1 MFPRICF
8 YIDNNSDIIKTDI
21 LSKKEYDLIFD
32 PGKMSDSYEEY
43 INKQNNI
50 TSKNNT
56 NVSITK
62 EEIYNFYINLEYSIS
77 DLSKHYI
84 ISVTDCAFILD
95 YFNIPRRNL
104 KAANSTK
111 KRSKD
116 FKETCLKK
124 YGVDHYNKTN
134 EFKEKIISTCLSK
147 YGVANV
153 LQNNILKAK
162 YWLILT
168 LPMHFG

>member
-56 NVSITK
+56 NVSIK
-62 EEIYNFYINLEYSIS
+62 QVIVNSEQQVAELRLKYR
-77 DLSKHYI
+77 I
-84 ISVTDCAFILD
+84 IGDI
-95 YFNIPRRNL
+95 
-104 KAANSTK
+104 
-111 KRSKD
+111 
-116 FKETCLKK
+116 
-124 YGVDHYNKTN
+124 
-134 EFKEKIISTCLSK
+134 
-147 YGVANV
+147 
-153 LQNNILKAK
+153 
-162 YWLILT
+162 
-168 LPMHFG
+168 